1 MTQNVILLT
10 MLETTDAKFKG
21 SQVIIYGV
29 KEDDDTLGESDEL
42 RIQKIIEET
51 KAFQN
56 ETVGTIQSRRIGT
69 SPSQP
74 GDPPR
79 ALHVT
84 LENPVQQR
92 KLLDNAKNLGS
103 VDGFKK
109 IYIKKDRHPTVRFE
123 QNRLRK
129 KEKEEKAKPENQ
141 GRIIRYDHKKRVLL
155 KDDVV
160 IDRFCPSFR

>member
-1 MTQNVILLT
+1 
-10 MLETTDAKFKG
+10 MLETYDAKSRS

-29 KEDDDTLGESDEL
+29 KEDDDTLGETDNDRVL
-42 RIQKIIEET
+42 KIIDET

-56 ETVGTIQSRRIGT
+56 GSLGAIQSRRVGNT
-69 SPSQP
+69 PSQP
-74 GDPPR
+74 GKPPR
-79 ALHVT
+79 ALLVT
-84 LENPVQQR
+84 LQNADQQR
-92 KLLDNAKNLGS
+92 KLLENAKKLGS

-109 IYIKKDRHPTVRFE
+109 IYIKKDKHPTVRFE

-129 KEKEEKAKPENQ
+129 KEKEEKAKPDNH
-141 GRIIRYDHKKRVLL
+141 GCDIRYDHKRRVLL